1 MAKIFQNWSH
11 SRLDSQ
17 HIPKSKPKYSKI
29 EAVIDIANIF
39 QNWSQNRHGQ
49 NIPKSEPKIFGHNGN
64 LNKGCVT
71 LWPLPFTLKSILRP
85 KRRIMKTQK
94 YNLQKIL

>member
-11 SRLDSQ
+11 NRLDSQ
-17 HIPKSKPKYSKI
+17 HIPKLEPKSTWPK
-29 EAVIDIANIF
+29 IF
-39 QNWSQNRHGQ
+39 Q
-49 NIPKSEPKIFGHNGN
+49 KSEPKIFGHNGN
-64 LNKGCVT
+64 LNKGCLT
-71 LWPLPFTLKSILRP
+71 LWPLPFILKSILRP